1 MRGVVLRRLAWWFYF
16 LTMWGGGRVGLRMTK
31 KIALSF
37 SSARDP
43 ATTKKKER
51 KEVGDIL
58 FSHVALLITDV
69 THTHEKRF

>member
-1 MRGVVLRRLAWWFYF
+1 
-16 LTMWGGGRVGLRMTK
+16 MTK